1 MFCPFYRQACYAA
14 KHCDALT
21 AQSYTFVDW
30 AKRLGF
36 KDKPVHVCY
45 LGAEVSGPVVPR
57 ERHINEPLRLAYIG
71 MMGISYDLE
80 TLLQS
85 VRDLVR
91 AGHPVQLE
99 VAGTGPKE
107 EALRA
112 FTKANQL
119 EEAVRFHGF
128 LERPQL
134 LKLLESCHLG
144 IVPMHPESGVSVP
157 YKACEY
163 SCQGMG
169 MIHSLQGELGG

>member
-1 MFCPFYRQACYAA
+1 
-14 KHCDALT
+14 
-21 AQSYTFVDW
+21 
-30 AKRLGF
+30 
-36 KDKPVHVCY
+36 VHVCY

-71 MMGISYDLE
+71 MMGMSYDLE

-91 AGHPVQLE
+91 AGLSAQLE

-119 EEAVRFHGF
+119 EDV
-128 LERPQL
+128 
-134 LKLLESCHLG
+134 
-144 IVPMHPESGVSVP
+144 SGSV
-157 YKACEY
+157 KRV
-163 SCQGMG
+163 
-169 MIHSLQGELGG
+169 